1 MLANRRPSRGWV
13 IHFRE
18 HHPEDFKTVVAGY
31 SSPLTWVIEGSRK
44 GITLPRNVRTLEK
57 EKSWDLSLRREAG
70 KRSSFFFFL
79 SPASLLRS
87 REWDN
92 GKKMREENKWSPACL
107 TSYLGQ
113 ARIRDVTCCVSP
125 LPRELYAEEEFDCLQ
140 IEEHLSR
147 HVTPCRRKGK
157 CFVFF
162 LSTLC

>member
-1 MLANRRPSRGWV
+1 MV
-13 IHFRE
+13 
-18 HHPEDFKTVVAGY
+18 T
-31 SSPLTWVIEGSRK
+31 
-44 GITLPRNVRTLEK
+44 
-57 EKSWDLSLRREAG
+57 
-70 KRSSFFFFL
+70 
-79 SPASLLRS
+79 
-87 REWDN
+87 
-92 GKKMREENKWSPACL
+92 CL

-162 LSTLC
+162 FSTVSSLPSINRVKYNNKIFFELPLD

>member
-1 MLANRRPSRGWV
+1 MV
-13 IHFRE
+13 
-18 HHPEDFKTVVAGY
+18 T
-31 SSPLTWVIEGSRK
+31 
-44 GITLPRNVRTLEK
+44 
-57 EKSWDLSLRREAG
+57 
-70 KRSSFFFFL
+70 
-79 SPASLLRS
+79 
-87 REWDN
+87 
-92 GKKMREENKWSPACL
+92 CL

-162 LSTLC
+162 LFLFPPYRPFPRTIVLDITMKPSLD